1 MSLFPI
7 SVIRGKERGAAMER
21 QSTLDSAL
29 SIEDV
34 SASDAEAVKN
44 VKNVRTEAADNEIA
58 MTPRPG
64 EYTGDCDWSEHA
76 APDTHLWQPSSS
88 GVEVMFLSDSWMS
101 LD

>member
-64 EYTGDCDWSEHA
+64 EYR
-76 APDTHLWQPSSS
+76 
-88 GVEVMFLSDSWMS
+88 VE
-101 LD
+101 